1 MYARITTYQANPDK
15 MDEMVAKINE
25 VKVQIKA
32 LSGVISSYT
41 CWRSDGHGA
50 TTAIYESQAAA
61 EAASEQVQVIWGGM
75 AEFLT
80 AAPSVETYDNVE
92 DLKG

>member
-1 MYARITTYQANPDK
+1 MYARITTYQSNPDK
-15 MDEMVAKINE
+15 LEEMTAKIDE

-32 LSGVISSYT
+32 LSGVVSSYT
-41 CWRSDGHGA
+41 YWHSDGHGG

-61 EAASEQVQVIWGGM
+61 EAASEQIKAIWGGM
-75 AEFLT
+75 AEFLI